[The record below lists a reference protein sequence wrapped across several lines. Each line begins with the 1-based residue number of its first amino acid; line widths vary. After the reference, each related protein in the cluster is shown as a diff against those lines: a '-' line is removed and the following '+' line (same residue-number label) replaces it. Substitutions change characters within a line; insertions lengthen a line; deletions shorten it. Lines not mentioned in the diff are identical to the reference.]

1 MKVYPIFL
9 NNLAGRRC
17 VVVGCG
23 HEGEHKV
30 SGLLECDADV
40 TLISEEATPAL
51 KAWAAEGTITWH
63 ARAYRPGDLKGAFLV
78 IVAVTNPAATAPI
91 WEEAQAEGILINAL
105 DDVPHCTFVQGSVVR
120 RGPLLIAISTSGC
133 APTLS
138 VRIRQRLESMFTT
151 AHGTFV
157 EMLGRLR
164 PSMASEYPNFAE
176 RRQRWYELVDS
187 DVLSLIE
194 QDDLEGARE
203 RVRAIAGNR
212 VAQDFEKHAIAAG

>member
-17 VVVGCG
+17 IVIGCG

-30 SGLLECDADV
+30 AGLLECDADV
-40 TLISEEATPAL
+40 TLISEDATPTL
-51 KAWAAEGTITWH
+51 QAWAADGTITWH
-63 ARAYRPGDLKGAFLV
+63 ARGYKAGDLKGAFLV

-91 WEEAQAEGILINAL
+91 WEEAQQEGVLINAL

-133 APTLS
+133 APAFS
-138 VRIRQRLESMFTT
+138 VRVRQRLEAMFTT

-157 EMLGRLR
+157 ELLGRLR
-164 PSMASEYPNFAE
+164 PSMASEYPNFDE
-176 RRQRWYELVDS
+176 RKQRWYELVDS

-194 QDDLEGARE
+194 QDDLEGARA

-212 VAQDFEKHAIAAG
+212 VAQDFEVQTLSAA

>member
-17 VVVGCG
+17 VVIGCG

-30 SGLLECDADV
+30 AGLLECDADV
-40 TLISEEATPAL
+40 TLISEEATPSLETLAS
-51 KAWAAEGTITWH
+51 EGKITWY
-63 ARAYRPGDLKGAFLV
+63 ARAYNPGDLKGAFLV
-78 IVAVTNPAATAPI
+78 IVAVTNPATTAPI

-133 APTLS
+133 APALS

-157 EMLGRLR
+157 ELLGRLR
-164 PSMASEYPNFAE
+164 PAMVSEYPNFAE
-176 RRQRWYELVDS
+176 RKQRWYELVDS
-187 DVLSLIE
+187 DVLALIE
-194 QDDLEGARE
+194 QGDLEAAQE
-203 RVRAIAGNR
+203 RVQAIAGNR
-212 VAQDFEKHAIAAG
+212 VAQDFGEKPIPAA